1 MRKTVSAM
9 EARRRFGEL
18 LEDVYRGD
26 EVIIERNGKP
36 MAVLVS
42 PAGYE
47 TVTAARAA
55 ALDMLPRAGDIAAPS
70 EREANEL
77 AVEAARAA
85 RRDAARHGGTKART
99 RKTA

>member
-36 MAVLVS
+36 MAAVLVS
-42 PAGYE
+42 PARHE
-47 TVTAARAA
+47 TVRRERA
-55 ALDMLPRAGDIAAPS
+55 DGTYMLRGS
-70 EREANEL
+70 GRC
-77 AVEAARAA
+77 
-85 RRDAARHGGTKART
+85 RT
-99 RKTA
+99 R

>member
-36 MAVLVS
+36 MGVLVS
-42 PAGYE
+42 PGLHAGIQ
-47 TVTAARAA
+47 RSR
-55 ALDMLPRAGDIAAPS
+55 D
-70 EREANEL
+70 EAMDL
-77 AVEAARAA
+77 IKKA
-85 RRDAARHGGTKART
+85 RRRTKELGLTDEQIEQEAVAAVRAVRARKRA

>member
-36 MAVLVS
+36 MAALVS
-42 PAGYE
+42 PTGYA

-55 ALDMLPRAGDIAAPS
+55 ALDMLPKSGAASALS
-70 EREANEL
+70 EREANEI
-77 AVEAARAA
+77 AVEAARVA
-85 RRDAARHGGTKART
+85 RRDTARARRTKTGT
-99 RKTA
+99 RKSA